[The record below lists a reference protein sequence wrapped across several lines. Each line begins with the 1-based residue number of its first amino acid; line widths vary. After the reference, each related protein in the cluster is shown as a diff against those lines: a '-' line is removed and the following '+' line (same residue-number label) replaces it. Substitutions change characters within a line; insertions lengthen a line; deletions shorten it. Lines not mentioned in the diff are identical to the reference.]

1 MTEGRSGAGFDI
13 DLRNGQA
20 REDALVYVFLRA
32 LVEVKSDRK
41 ARETGNVFVEYRQP
55 SGLSGIAT
63 TTAQWWAFEI
73 DDDVWILVP
82 TEKLRAL
89 ARVAWRDPRRR
100 KKGGDFNNYDGVLV
114 PVAWLVKPRLRVT

>member
-89 ARVAWRDPRRR
+89 DR
-100 KKGGDFNNYDGVLV
+100 KSVV
-114 PVAWLVKPRLRVT
+114 